1 MSFLKPSVPKRFYQP
16 NIIFETVPPTA
27 KISHL
32 GHMNMYTNIKKAK
45 QNKEKTGEYRQ
56 RRKQE
61 NIFKKDGE
69 KMRKERSEGERQ
81 EVAEEEEN
89 IIVLAFFSLFTTC
102 ALLCICSAEILQ
114 VYQVRLRLLKIKSI
128 SCCQIEK

>member
-89 IIVLAFFSLFTTC
+89 IIVLAFCLFLPPVPC
-102 ALLCICSAEILQ
+102 YAFVQ
-114 VYQVRLRLLKIKSI
+114 QKSCKCTK
-128 SCCQIEK
+128 SG